1 MSGVEIREVVRR
13 LQQEGMEFLRS
24 SCLVVNGV
32 EVYPKEIEVY
42 YYKVGEFEDYTVHQ
56 NELQTNNR
64 NRFYVH
70 RRGEERES
78 SRIEGSRGGCDF
90 VVSDKAG
97 VYYSYLLRS
106 VVIDGEL
113 AVGPRNSLDFIMEK
127 TGLTYEEFERVE
139 VEVRRVAVCRDVLTS
154 LRIGLGDAKNTYERF
169 YKDRAELRLIVCD
182 EYFKTRDTKG
192 RGYPKRTEA
201 MDGYLKRKLEVG
213 EMSMREAAEFSRKW
227 YATVPGWLKKLLA
240 EGREQAMVG
249 RCV

>member
-1 MSGVEIREVVRR
+1 MKSKMSGVEIREVVRR

-113 AVGPRNSLDFIMEK
+113 DIVHNALSRLTRKGALSDRNKRRRAFLYRDIVVKENPHFIRISVIIEGAELLAAGH
-127 TGLTYEEFERVE
+127 TGRAYRSDS
-139 VEVRRVAVCRDVLTS
+139 RR
-154 LRIGLGDAKNTYERF
+154 GKNT
-169 YKDRAELRLIVCD
+169 V
-182 EYFKTRDTKG
+182 
-192 RGYPKRTEA
+192 
-201 MDGYLKRKLEVG
+201 RKLHILLLFGVIG
-213 EMSMREAAEFSRKW
+213 VYIAGNVQRQPAAQRFD
-227 YATVPGWLKKLLA
+227 YL
-240 EGREQAMVG
+240 M
-249 RCV
+249 